1 MALEDTAGGAV
12 VARLPVSREGPYP
25 LRMSKI
31 VVVGAGAVGGYY
43 GGLLARAGHDVTFV
57 MRSGLDAVRKGGL
70 DVRSPNGDFRVAV
83 GAVGSAA
90 EAGIADWVICSLKAT
105 AIDEA
110 EGLVRPAV
118 GPETRILAL
127 MNGLGIEERF
137 AAWAGAER
145 VFGGMAF
152 VCINR
157 GIDGVVH
164 HLEYGRVSLGHAADD
179 GAQLAEL
186 AALLRS
192 GGVEVV
198 EAPNLRYAR
207 WEKLCWNIPFNGLSV
222 ASGGLGTATILK
234 DALLAATAE
243 RAMREVVAAGN
254 ADLVEAGSASRLDG
268 GDVVARMFGQTRTM
282 GDYRTSMVLDYVLGR
297 PLEVEAILG
306 EPSRRAAALGVAVP
320 TLDTLYAL
328 VRNADRVRRGLQP
341 VLRSEDVEG
350 GDSPPP
356 VRRE

>member
-1 MALEDTAGGAV
+1 
-12 VARLPVSREGPYP
+12 
-25 LRMSKI
+25 MSKI

-43 GGLLARAGHDVTFV
+43 GGLLARGGHDVTFV
-57 MRSGLDAVRKGGL
+57 MRSGLEEVREQGL
-70 DVRSPNGDFRVAV
+70 DVRSPNGDFHVRV
-83 GAVGSAA
+83 GAVASTA
-90 EAGIADWVICSLKAT
+90 EAGVADWVVCSLKAT

-110 EGLVRPAV
+110 ERLVRPAV

-137 AAWAGAER
+137 AGWAGAER

-157 GIDGVVH
+157 GHGGVIH
-164 HLEYGRVSLGHAADD
+164 HLEYGRVSVGHAGDD
-179 GAQLAEL
+179 AAQVAEL

-222 ASGGLGTATILK
+222 ASGGLGTESILK
-234 DALLAATAE
+234 DPLLAATGE
-243 RAMREVVAAGN
+243 RAMREVVAAAN
-254 ADLVEAGSASRLDG
+254 ADLEAAGSTARLDPE
-268 GDVVARMFGQTRTM
+268 DVVARMFGQTKMM
-282 GDYRTSMVLDYVLGR
+282 GDYRTSMVIDYVLGR

-320 TLDTLYAL
+320 TVDALYAL

-341 VLRSEDVEG
+341 ALRVEDVAGE
-350 GDSPPP
+350 DSPPP
-356 VRRE
+356 LRRE